1 MSGEAVL
8 LNPYQFYA
16 DRFIELLYRRHGIR
30 TVALHSDWRTRLIRQ
45 PRQAILDSPAVSAH
59 YMVPPAGVVALAPTL
74 RQRHDIVGVLPHD
87 EGAVAPLV
95 ALGRALGLLWADQPV
110 FDAIGSK
117 SAVKALIRS
126 ADPTVR
132 LNEVAQVDDVASTL
146 DWVRRTGVTRFV
158 LKPDDGSGNRGVAF
172 FDADPGHPR
181 TADEQLLRDYFAG
194 HRGPTLAEE
203 FIGGSEYWVNGQN
216 DADGIPMV
224 TGMGV
229 YDRRIVNGKENV
241 EVGGRTIPR
250 THPLAGVLADYAT
263 QVLTALDLRR
273 SPFHLEAKI
282 DDRGPCLIE
291 VGTRLCGEKMVAT
304 DSWQFATDLIGL
316 AVDDY
321 VLAGR
326 TSNPPLDV
334 ARYDSHRIVAIDGSA
349 TRSDRI
355 ARIDGMVEV
364 EQLPQFV
371 MWIKK
376 PKVGNAVVP
385 TRDLVANPW
394 SLYCWGPDDEA
405 LDAATERVHATL
417 RLTGASQLPRYRDRW
432 PVTKDRISRAW
443 GARPRPSMTRSW
455 WQSRKI

>member
-16 DRFIELLYRRHGIR
+16 DRFIDLLYRRHGIR
-30 TVALHSDWRTRLIRQ
+30 TVALHTDWRTRLIRQ

-59 YMVPPAGVVALAPTL
+59 YMVPAAGVVALAPVL

-95 ALGRALGLLWADQPV
+95 ALGRAIGLGWADQPV

-126 ADPTVR
+126 ADPAVR
-132 LNEVAQVDDVASTL
+132 LNEVAQVEDVAATL
-146 DWVRRTGVTRFV
+146 EWVRRTGVERFV

-172 FDADPGHPR
+172 FDTHPV
-181 TADEQLLRDYFAG
+181 DEDALRDYLAE
-194 HRGPTLAEE
+194 HRGVTLAEE
-203 FIGGSEYWVNGQN
+203 FIAGTEYWVNGQS
-216 DADGIPMV
+216 DADGVPLV

-229 YDRRIVNGKENV
+229 YDRRTVNGKENV

-250 THPLAGVLADYAT
+250 SHPVAAVLADYAT
-263 QVLTALDLRR
+263 QVLTALGLRR

-304 DSWQFATDLIGL
+304 DSWQFATDLIAL

-321 VLAGR
+321 VIPGR
-326 TSNPPLDV
+326 TSNPALDV

-349 TRSDRI
+349 TRADRI
-355 ARIDGMVEV
+355 ARIDGMAEV
-364 EQLPQFV
+364 ERMPRFV

-405 LDAATERVHATL
+405 LDAATDRVQATL

-443 GARPRPSMTRSW
+443 GARPRPAMARSW